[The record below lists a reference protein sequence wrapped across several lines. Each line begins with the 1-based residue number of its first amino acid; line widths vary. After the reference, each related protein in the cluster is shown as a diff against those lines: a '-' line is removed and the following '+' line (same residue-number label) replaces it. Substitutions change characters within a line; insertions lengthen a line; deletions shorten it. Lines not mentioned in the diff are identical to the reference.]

1 MVYLN
6 LETGACGRLNLKV
19 LAFPIV
25 AAAKVYN

>member
-6 LETGACGRLNLKV
+6 LETGAWKAKFKV